1 MASGREKAYAYLKD
15 TVLTDPEMQGA
26 FLSEQELADRIGVS
40 RTPIREALLMLAAE
54 DLVELVPKRGA
65 RVAPLTGR
73 EVRELMELRGLVERY
88 AAERLVAAE
97 RVPLEELRS
106 LLEQQRALTGAEEAH
121 EFIAV
126 DHQFHASLVSAV
138 GNTLLDRH
146 YDGLRSRQ
154 VRAGVVAVF
163 NQQGR
168 QKAVLDEHEAI
179 VDALAAGDA
188 RAACAAID
196 HHLQSTLKVLLD
208 G

>member
-1 MASGREKAYAYLKD
+1 M
-15 TVLTDPEMQGA
+15 
-26 FLSEQELADRIGVS
+26 
-40 RTPIREALLMLAAE
+40 
-54 DLVELVPKRGA
+54 
-65 RVAPLTGR
+65 
-73 EVRELMELRGLVERY
+73 
-88 AAERLVAAE
+88 
-97 RVPLEELRS
+97 
-106 LLEQQRALTGAEEAH
+106 
-121 EFIAV
+121 
-126 DHQFHASLVSAV
+126 DHRFHASLVSAV

-188 RAACAAID
+188 RAACEAID
-196 HHLQSTLKVLLD
+196 HHLRSTLKVLLD

>member
-1 MASGREKAYAYLKD
+1 
-15 TVLTDPEMQGA
+15 
-26 FLSEQELADRIGVS
+26 
-40 RTPIREALLMLAAE
+40 
-54 DLVELVPKRGA
+54 
-65 RVAPLTGR
+65 
-73 EVRELMELRGLVERY
+73 MELRGLVERY

-168 QKAVLDEHEAI
+168 RE
-179 VDALAAGDA
+179 GRA
-188 RAACAAID
+188 RRARG
-196 HHLQSTLKVLLD
+196 HR
-208 G
+208 GRPRRR